1 MHAGRFNIFC
11 IDPHTVPDVMERLL
25 AGIRSEMQSH
35 DAPLEAF
42 VRLDLP
48 GWRKSRPG
56 FRKICKNYLGR

>member
-1 MHAGRFNIFC
+1 
-11 IDPHTVPDVMERLL
+11 MERLL